1 MASDKSHTA
10 STGPKRLLTWR
21 TATLAMPGTP
31 AIRSPDSRAGL
42 GVKQRNPIGA
52 KAQPDHLTDL
62 YGQARRQPRLDLP
75 LLGVDRDDLGRTEIF
90 RAEHATT
97 HWCRIRKADV
107 FGAHPQ
113 DKRPR
118 SLCIQDFGHGKAGV
132 R

>member
-52 KAQPDHLTDL
+52 KVQPDQLTAL
-62 YGQARRQPRLDLP
+62 HGQARRQPRLDLP
-75 LLGVDRDDLGRTEIF
+75 LLGVYRDDLGRTEIF

-97 HWCRIRKADV
+97 HWSRIRKPDV
-107 FGAHPQ
+107 FGGPPQ
-113 DKRPR
+113 HNPPPR
-118 SLCIQDFGHGKAGV
+118 LT
-132 R
+132 